1 MSFEEHEG
9 CFVWRCDKCRIEAV
23 FPPGNFWAALAE
35 LKSRGWQITRLDD
48 WVHRCANVYDGG
60 KGVSGMRF
68 HDDRFTDPKLVTE
81 VPTAIPD
88 DVPLEDIA
96 NDVVRGKLK
105 LTPPQMRL
113 LIELLPYYRPKLT
126 AVAHYQGSF
135 AEALEREIEKR
146 VNRPPPSK
154 LIEGRAVEV
163 QSAEVLNRPFA
174 RLRRRI

>member
-1 MSFEEHEG
+1 MKFPD
-9 CFVWRCDKCRIEAV
+9 DK
-23 FPPGNFWAALAE
+23 
-35 LKSRGWQITRLDD
+35 
-48 WVHRCANVYDGG
+48 
-60 KGVSGMRF
+60 
-68 HDDRFTDPKLVTE
+68 FTDPKLVRE

-88 DVPLEDIA
+88 DIPLDELA
-96 NDVVRGKLK
+96 ESVVRGKRT

-113 LIELLPYYRPKLT
+113 LIELLPYYKPKLT
-126 AVAHYQGSF
+126 AIAHYQGSF